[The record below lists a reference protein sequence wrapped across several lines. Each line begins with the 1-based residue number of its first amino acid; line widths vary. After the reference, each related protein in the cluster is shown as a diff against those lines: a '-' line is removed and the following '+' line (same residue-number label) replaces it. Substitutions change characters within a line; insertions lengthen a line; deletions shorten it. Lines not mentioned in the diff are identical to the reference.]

1 MRLDVGV
8 LIVQEQD
15 HPTQRLYANE
25 KVVLT
30 LKGLIRMPSTAVII
44 VERLL
49 IE

>member
-8 LIVQEQD
+8 LIVQEQG
-15 HPTQRLYANE
+15 HLIHYLYASE

-30 LKGLIRMPSTAVII
+30 LRELIKMPSTAVII